1 MCTFDM
7 VIAVTQIQLPMER
20 AISREEEAKK
30 VRNDSKV
37 ILVTLSKCEALDL
50 GSN

>member
-1 MCTFDM
+1 M

-20 AISREEEAKK
+20 AREEAKK
-30 VRNDSKV
+30 VRNGSKV